1 MINPRET
8 SSSHQGFPRHKW
20 FILNSTTRNGGRC
33 HLITLSDRWGDGVC
47 WWKTPQSGNKVSS
60 NFDVLRCVK
69 VNSSLYYVET
79 EISYYHML
87 IRTDATWKDGVST
100 YFKKLFKD
108 YELRHYMVQII
119 FCINFTLSLTMFELI
134 IFEISD
140 TLERSSR
147 YFHWYLS
154 LYLTLFMVIIMTP
167 LYLRFVHFSY
177 LT

>member
-1 MINPRET
+1 MKSKRRKIDEIKEYT
-8 SSSHQGFPRHKW
+8 KSY
-20 FILNSTTRNGGRC
+20 ILSA
-33 HLITLSDRWGDGVC
+33 HLLKLYQEEMGLLSDSL
-47 WWKTPQSGNKVSS
+47 T
-60 NFDVLRCVK
+60 VLATQLVFF
-69 VNSSLYYVET
+69 
-79 EISYYHML
+79 L
-87 IRTDATWKDGVST
+87 IGWIFFV
-100 YFKKLFKD
+100 KKLFKD

-167 LYLRFVHFSY
+167 LYLRFVHFPY

>member
-1 MINPRET
+1 MKSERRRIDEIKEYAK
-8 SSSHQGFPRHKW
+8 SH
-20 FILNSTTRNGGRC
+20 
-33 HLITLSDRWGDGVC
+33 HLSAHLLKLYQEEMGLLSDSL
-47 WWKTPQSGNKVSS
+47 T
-60 NFDVLRCVK
+60 VLATQLVFF
-69 VNSSLYYVET
+69 
-79 EISYYHML
+79 L
-87 IRTDATWKDGVST
+87 IGWIFFV
-100 YFKKLFKD
+100 KKLFKD

-177 LT
+177 LTLFVIRPI